1 MKRKKIIYTAIF
13 ALIIIIAAI
22 VLFSSMYTVREDEF
36 GIVKM
41 FGKITTVRDEAGL
54 YLKVPFVEEVSSLP
68 KNKLMYDVPSSELLT
83 SDAKSLVV
91 DNYVIWVI
99 EDPTLFTQRVGTVN
113 EMEKRLDAT
122 IYSVVKNTMG
132 TKLQTEIIS
141 AGEGNRNEVNKQIT
155 EQVNSNL
162 SSEYGV
168 SVLSVEIKK
177 LDLPTD
183 NESAVYARMISDR
196 EQIAAALK
204 AEGELEAS
212 KIRNETDKQAAII
225 VSEAKAESDKISGE
239 AEAEYMR
246 IMAAAYNSTEKQE
259 FYEFLR
265 SLDAARISMSDGK
278 KVLILPASSVIGKI
292 FIGE

>member
-1 MKRKKIIYTAIF
+1 MNRKKIISSAIITVCVII
-13 ALIIIIAAI
+13 ALIL
-22 VLFSSMYTVREDEF
+22 LFSSMYTVREDEY

-41 FGKITTVRDEAGL
+41 FGKITTVRSEAGL

-162 SSEYGV
+162 SAEYGV

-177 LDLPTD
+177 LDLPSD

-225 VSEAKAESDKISGE
+225 VSEAKAESDKITGE

-246 IMAAAYNSTEKQE
+246 IMAEAYDTAEKQE
-259 FYEFLR
+259 FYEFMR
-265 SLDAARISMSDGK
+265 SLEAARISMSDGK
-278 KVLILPASSVIGKI
+278 KVLILPAESVIGKI

>member
-1 MKRKKIIYTAIF
+1 MNRKKIIYTAVF

-162 SSEYGV
+162 SAEYGV

-183 NESAVYARMISDR
+183 NESAVYSRMISDR

-246 IMAAAYNSTEKQE
+246 IMAEAYNSTEKQE

-278 KVLILPASSVIGKI
+278 KVLILPAESVIGKI

>member
-1 MKRKKIIYTAIF
+1 MQIKKYISRIIMIVIILLAI
-13 ALIIIIAAI
+13 I
-22 VLFSSMYTVREDEF
+22 VLFSSLYTVREDEY
-36 GIVKM
+36 GIIKM
-41 FGKITTVRDEAGL
+41 FGKIMTIRSDAGL
-54 YLKVPFVEEVSSLP
+54 YLKIPFVEEVSSLP

-91 DNYVIWVI
+91 DNYVIWI
-99 EDPTLFTQRVGTVN
+99 IDDPTLFTQRVGTVN

-141 AGEGNRNEVNKQIT
+141 AGTGNRNEVNKQIT
-155 EQVNSNL
+155 DQVNNNL
-162 SSEYGV
+162 SGEYGV

-196 EQIAAALK
+196 EQIAAALT
-204 AEGELEAS
+204 AEGELEAA
-212 KIRNETDKQAAII
+212 KIRNETDKQASII
-225 VSEAKAESDKISGE
+225 ISAAKAESEKITGE

-246 IMAAAYNSTEKQE
+246 IMSEAYDSPEKQE
-259 FYEFLR
+259 FYEFIR
-265 SLDAARISMSDGK
+265 SLEAAKISMSDGK
-278 KVLILPASSVIGKI
+278 KILILPANSVIGRV
-292 FIGE
+292 FVGE

>member
-41 FGKITTVRDEAGL
+41 FGKITTARDEAGL

-225 VSEAKAESDKISGE
+225 VSAAKAESDKISGE

>member
-1 MKRKKIIYTAIF
+1 MNMKKYIPA
-13 ALIIIIAAI
+13 IIIAVVVILAVI
-22 VLFSSMYTVREDEF
+22 LLFSSVYTVREDEY

-41 FGKITTVRDEAGL
+41 FGKITTVRNEAGL

-99 EDPTLFTQRVGTVN
+99 EDPTLFTQRVGTVY

-155 EQVNSNL
+155 EQVNANL
-162 SSEYGV
+162 SAEYGV

-177 LDLPTD
+177 LDLPSD

-212 KIRNETDKQAAII
+212 KIRNETDKQATII
-225 VSEAKAESDKISGE
+225 VSEAKAESDKIIGE

-246 IMAAAYNSTEKQE
+246 IMAEAYDTAEKQE
-259 FYEFLR
+259 FYEFIR
-265 SLDAARISMSDGK
+265 SLEAARISMADGK
-278 KVLILPASSVIGKI
+278 KVLILPAESVIGKI
-292 FIGE
+292 FIDD

>member
-1 MKRKKIIYTAIF
+1 MQIKKYISRIIMIVIILLAI
-13 ALIIIIAAI
+13 I
-22 VLFSSMYTVREDEF
+22 VLFSSMYTVREDEY
-36 GIVKM
+36 GIIKM
-41 FGKITTVRDEAGL
+41 FGKIMTIRSDAGL
-54 YLKVPFVEEVSSLP
+54 YLKIPFVEEVSSLP

-91 DNYVIWVI
+91 DNYVIWI
-99 EDPTLFTQRVGTVN
+99 IDDPTLFTQRVGTVN

-141 AGEGNRNEVNKQIT
+141 AGTGNRNEVNKQIT
-155 EQVNSNL
+155 DQVNNNL
-162 SSEYGV
+162 SGEYGV

-196 EQIAAALK
+196 EQIAAALT
-204 AEGELEAS
+204 AEGELEAA
-212 KIRNETDKQAAII
+212 KIRNETDKQASII
-225 VSEAKAESDKISGE
+225 ISAAKAESEKITGE

-246 IMAAAYNSTEKQE
+246 IMSEAYDSPEKQE
-259 FYEFLR
+259 FYEFIR
-265 SLDAARISMSDGK
+265 SLEAAKISMSDGK
-278 KVLILPASSVIGKI
+278 KILILPANSVIGRV
-292 FIGE
+292 FVGE

>member
-1 MKRKKIIYTAIF
+1 MNMKKYIPA
-13 ALIIIIAAI
+13 IIIAVVVILAVI
-22 VLFSSMYTVREDEF
+22 LLFSSVYTVREDEY

-41 FGKITTVRDEAGL
+41 FGKITTVRNEAGL

-99 EDPTLFTQRVGTVN
+99 EDPTLFTQRVGTVY

-155 EQVNSNL
+155 EQVNANL
-162 SSEYGV
+162 SAEYGV

-177 LDLPTD
+177 LDLPSD

-212 KIRNETDKQAAII
+212 KIRNETDKQATII
-225 VSEAKAESDKISGE
+225 VSEAKAESDKITGE
-239 AEAEYMR
+239 AEAEYMNYGR
-246 IMAAAYNSTEKQE
+246 
-259 FYEFLR
+259 
-265 SLDAARISMSDGK
+265 G
-278 KVLILPASSVIGKI
+278 V
-292 FIGE
+292 

>member
-225 VSEAKAESDKISGE
+225 VSAAKAESDKISGE

>member
-1 MKRKKIIYTAIF
+1 MNRKKIISTAVV
-13 ALIIIIAAI
+13 AVLVLLAAI

-41 FGKITTVRDEAGL
+41 FGKITTVRSEAGL

-91 DNYVIWVI
+91 DNYVIWLI
-99 EDPTLFTQRVGTVN
+99 DDPTLFTQRVGTVS

-155 EQVNSNL
+155 AQVNSNL
-162 SSEYGV
+162 SAEYGV

-177 LDLPTD
+177 LDLPSD

-204 AEGELEAS
+204 AEGELEAA

-225 VSEAKAESDKISGE
+225 VSEAKAESDKITGE

-246 IMAAAYNSTEKQE
+246 IMSEAYNSAEKQE
-259 FYEFLR
+259 FYEFIR
-265 SLDAARISMSDGK
+265 SLDAARLSMSDGK
-278 KVLILPASSVIGKI
+278 KVLILPAESVIGRI

>member
-1 MKRKKIIYTAIF
+1 
-13 ALIIIIAAI
+13 
-22 VLFSSMYTVREDEF
+22 
-36 GIVKM
+36 
-41 FGKITTVRDEAGL
+41 
-54 YLKVPFVEEVSSLP
+54 
-68 KNKLMYDVPSSELLT
+68 MYDVPSSELLT

>member
-1 MKRKKIIYTAIF
+1 MNMKKIIAPFVSVVILLI
-13 ALIIIIAAI
+13 AL
-22 VLFSSMYTVREDEF
+22 VVVFSSLYVVREDEY

-41 FGKITTVRDEAGL
+41 FGKITTIRDEAGL
-54 YLKVPFVEEVSSLP
+54 YFKVPFVEEVSSLP

-91 DNYVIWVI
+91 NNYVIWVI
-99 EDPTLFTQRVGTVN
+99 EDPTLFTQRVGTVS

-141 AGEGNRNEVNKQIT
+141 AGEGNRNEVNKDIT
-155 EQVNSNL
+155 DQVNANL
-162 SSEYGV
+162 SAEYGV

-183 NESAVYARMISDR
+183 NESAVYGRMISDR
-196 EQIAAALK
+196 EQIAAALT
-204 AEGELEAS
+204 AEGELEAA
-212 KIRNETDKQAAII
+212 KIRNETDKKASII
-225 VSEAKAESDKISGE
+225 LSAAKAESEKIMGE

-246 IMAAAYNSTEKQE
+246 IMAEAYDNAEKKE

-265 SLDAARISMSDGK
+265 SLDAAKISMSDGK
-278 KVLILPASSVIGKI
+278 KVLILPAESAIGRV
-292 FIGE
+292 FLGE

>member
-1 MKRKKIIYTAIF
+1 MKKYIPA
-13 ALIIIIAAI
+13 IIIAVVVILAVI
-22 VLFSSMYTVREDEF
+22 LLFSSVYTVREDEY

-41 FGKITTVRDEAGL
+41 FGKITTVRNEAGL

-99 EDPTLFTQRVGTVN
+99 EDPTLFTQRVGTVY

-155 EQVNSNL
+155 EQVNANL
-162 SSEYGV
+162 SAEYGV

-177 LDLPTD
+177 LDLPSD

-212 KIRNETDKQAAII
+212 KIRNETDKQATII
-225 VSEAKAESDKISGE
+225 VSEAKAESDKITGE

-246 IMAAAYNSTEKQE
+246 IMAEAYDTAEKQE
-259 FYEFLR
+259 FYEFIR
-265 SLDAARISMSDGK
+265 SLEAARISMADGK
-278 KVLILPASSVIGKI
+278 KVLILPAESVIGKI
-292 FIGE
+292 FLGD

>member
-1 MKRKKIIYTAIF
+1 MKRKKIIYTAVF

-278 KVLILPASSVIGKI
+278 KVLILPAASVIGKI

>member
-1 MKRKKIIYTAIF
+1 MISSAIITVCVII
-13 ALIIIIAAI
+13 ALIL
-22 VLFSSMYTVREDEF
+22 LFSSMYTVREDEY

-41 FGKITTVRDEAGL
+41 FGKITTVRSEAGL

-162 SSEYGV
+162 SAEYGV

-177 LDLPTD
+177 LDLPSD

-225 VSEAKAESDKISGE
+225 VSEAKAESDKITGE

-246 IMAAAYNSTEKQE
+246 IMAEAYDTAEKQE
-259 FYEFLR
+259 FYEFMR
-265 SLDAARISMSDGK
+265 SLEAARISMSDGK
-278 KVLILPASSVIGKI
+278 KVLILPAESVIGKI

>member
-1 MKRKKIIYTAIF
+1 MQVKKYISTIVTVVII
-13 ALIIIIAAI
+13 LVVLI
-22 VLFSSMYTVREDEF
+22 VLFSSMYTVRENEY

-41 FGKITTVRDEAGL
+41 FGKITTIRSEAGL
-54 YLKVPFVEEVSSLP
+54 YLKIPFVEEISSLP

-91 DNYVIWVI
+91 DNYVIWII
-99 EDPTLFTQRVGTVN
+99 EDPTLFTQRVGTVS

-141 AGEGNRNEVNKQIT
+141 AGTGNRNEVNKQIT
-155 EQVNSNL
+155 EQVNNNL
-162 SSEYGV
+162 SGEYGV
-168 SVLSVEIKK
+168 TVLSVEIKK

-196 EQIAAALK
+196 EQIAAALT
-204 AEGELEAS
+204 AEGELEAA
-212 KIRNETDKQAAII
+212 KIRNETDKKASII
-225 VSEAKAESDKISGE
+225 ISEAKAESERITGE

-246 IMAAAYNSTEKQE
+246 IMAEAYDSEEKQE
-259 FYEFLR
+259 FYEFIR
-265 SLDAARISMSDGK
+265 SLDAAKVSMMDGK
-278 KVLILPASSVIGKI
+278 KVLILPAESVIGRI

>member
-1 MKRKKIIYTAIF
+1 MIAKKYISS
-13 ALIIIIAAI
+13 IIIAAVIILALI

-41 FGKITTVRDEAGL
+41 FGKIMTVRDEAGL
-54 YLKVPFVEEVSSLP
+54 YLKVPFVEEISSLP
-68 KNKLMYDVPSSELLT
+68 KNKQMYDVPSSELLT

-91 DNYVIWVI
+91 DNYVIWLI
-99 EDPTLFTQRVGTVN
+99 EDPTLFTQRVGTVS

-141 AGEGNRNEVNKQIT
+141 AGEGNRNEVNRQIT
-155 EQVNSNL
+155 TQVNDNL

-212 KIRNETDKQAAII
+212 KIRNETDKQASII
-225 VSEAKAESDKISGE
+225 ISSAKAESDRINGE

-246 IMAAAYNSTEKQE
+246 IMAQAYNTEEKRD

-265 SLDAARISMSDGK
+265 SLEAAKISMSDGK
-278 KVLILPASSVIGKI
+278 KVLILPADSVFGRI

>member
-1 MKRKKIIYTAIF
+1 MKRKKIIYTAVF

>member
-1 MKRKKIIYTAIF
+1 MKRKKIIYTAVF

-259 FYEFLR
+259 FYEFLH

-278 KVLILPASSVIGKI
+278 KVLILPAASVIGKI

>member
-1 MKRKKIIYTAIF
+1 MSRKKIITTAV
-13 ALIIIIAAI
+13 LVLVIIIAAI

-41 FGKITTVRDEAGL
+41 FGKITTVRNEAGL

-91 DNYVIWVI
+91 DNYVIWMI

-162 SSEYGV
+162 SAEYGV

-246 IMAAAYNSTEKQE
+246 IMAAAYDSTEKQE

-265 SLDAARISMSDGK
+265 SLDAAKISMSDGK
-278 KVLILPASSVIGKI
+278 KVLILPADSVIGKI

>member
-1 MKRKKIIYTAIF
+1 MNMKKYIPA
-13 ALIIIIAAI
+13 IIIAVVVILALI
-22 VLFSSMYTVREDEF
+22 LLFSSVYTVREDEY

-41 FGKITTVRDEAGL
+41 FGKITTVRNEAGL

-99 EDPTLFTQRVGTVN
+99 EDPTLFTQRVGTVY

-155 EQVNSNL
+155 EQVNANL
-162 SSEYGV
+162 SAEYGV

-177 LDLPTD
+177 LDLPSD

-212 KIRNETDKQAAII
+212 KIRNETDKQATII
-225 VSEAKAESDKISGE
+225 VSEAKAESDKITGE

-246 IMAAAYNSTEKQE
+246 IMAEAYDTAEKQE
-259 FYEFLR
+259 FYEFIR
-265 SLDAARISMSDGK
+265 SLETARISMADGK
-278 KVLILPASSVIGKI
+278 KVLILPAESVIGKI
-292 FIGE
+292 FLGD

>member
-1 MKRKKIIYTAIF
+1 MNKKKYIPA
-13 ALIIIIAAI
+13 IIIAVVVFLAVI
-22 VLFSSMYTVREDEF
+22 LLFSSVYTVREDEY

-41 FGKITTVRDEAGL
+41 FGKITTVRNEAGL

-155 EQVNSNL
+155 QQVNANL
-162 SSEYGV
+162 SAEYGV

-177 LDLPTD
+177 LDLPSD

-212 KIRNETDKQAAII
+212 KIRNETDKQATII
-225 VSEAKAESDKISGE
+225 VSEAKAQSDKITGE

-246 IMAAAYNSTEKQE
+246 IMAEAYDTAEKQE
-259 FYEFLR
+259 FYEFIR
-265 SLDAARISMSDGK
+265 SLEAARISMADGK
-278 KVLILPASSVIGKI
+278 KVLILPAESVIGKI

>member
-1 MKRKKIIYTAIF
+1 MKRKKIIYTAVF

-225 VSEAKAESDKISGE
+225 VSAAKAESDKISGE